1 MKRQILV
8 FVRLQTYS
16 TSLPMMESPCGT
28 TAFPI
33 SHIEAMLSVTPS
45 RVTDPRRARQI
56 SAMKPS
62 VSGIFRSRLH
72 VVLYYKSVS
81 EEDSGWFLA
90 GWAMESLARAL
101 SEQQPML
108 AGRLKRGVDGDGELE
123 IVSNDGGVRLVQAH
137 IAVTLSSFLE
147 LLKENEE
154 AEAQLVSWK
163 DIDEQSLQ
171 FSPLFYVQV
180 KLLLAEKAS
189 SNFSNVNSKFCLF
202 SPHTIYIYI

>member
-1 MKRQILV
+1 
-8 FVRLQTYS
+8 
-16 TSLPMMESPCGT
+16 MESPCGT

-56 SAMKPS
+56 SAMEPS

-81 EEDSGWFLA
+81 VSEEDSGWFLA
-90 GWAMESLARAL
+90 GWAVESLARAL

-108 AGRLKRGVDGDGELE
+108 AGRLRRGVDGDGELE
-123 IVSNDGGVRLVQAH
+123 VVSNDSGVRLVQAH

-154 AEAQLVSWK
+154 AEAQLVSWT

-180 KLLLAEKAS
+180 KLLLAEKANG

-202 SPHTIYIYI
+202 NPHTHTHTHKS